1 MEDNQISSIP
11 GYSFKYVCLFRY
23 RLEIIV
29 HNLCRI
35 FNSNFSKF
43 KNLKMLYL
51 AKNNINQIQFGDLIS
66 NLPSLRFLGLIGN
79 KLSVTVMAE
88 LHQYRI
94 QTDLSTSVEFEKSL
108 YQRPIWP
115 SFCQKTRTIKLNKM
129 SWVYLFDII
138 FDAKNL
144 NIFLFLND
152 TTVKSKLA
160 FTAFFRI
167 TELRAVIRCK

>member
-11 GYSFKYVCLFRY
+11 GYSLKYVCLFRY

-79 KLSVTVMAE
+79 KLPVTEMAE
-88 LHQYRI
+88 LHQYRV
-94 QTDLSTSVEFEKSL
+94 QTDLSNSVEFEKSL